1 MCPRYSNLNISHAE
15 LKNSFSFEIYLL
27 SCIHSFSVFMFLSN
41 YKLVECKI
49 YYCIYFTS
57 MYSQHQNIDKMDKHW
72 NDNLET
78 IQSCS
83 LKLIMV
89 FPQYIASDS
98 SVTLSVSFVFL
109 NCCFTEPRS
118 RHIKVS

>member
-1 MCPRYSNLNISHAE
+1 MCPRHSNLNISHAE

-41 YKLVECKI
+41 YKLAECKI

-83 LKLIMV
+83 LKLIML

-98 SVTLSVSFVFL
+98 SVTLSVSFVF